1 MTTAPPPQ
9 TFQPPRR
16 DVSAPTVGVNT
27 RRASATVSVEESLK
41 TYQLLEALRTNDTGF
56 LQNHLASY
64 QPPSSSPNNSSSTLS
79 GTPPSLSLNHTPS
92 PLILAVQCSATP
104 TVEYVLSH
112 LPPGFDINQR
122 DQYGNTALHYAA
134 KSGRLDVVDLL
145 LKQKNINDTLLN
157 NEGKQAVDMAKT
169 LEVAESLKVNRDQFL
184 EHITV
189 LYRKHVAAS
198 DLEALRNFFQDP
210 RAAALI
216 DINHQDCG
224 TGATLLHDAA
234 RKKDIEM
241 VKFCLD
247 HGADINIRDRKGKLP
262 IEVTREDKIKNLLK
276 EVTPTSSLVIT
287 TLPNQSPKLKG
298 YLHKWTNYAG
308 GYKTRW
314 FVLENGILSYFK
326 NQDDAG
332 NSCRGSINMR
342 IATISRDSTD
352 RQRFDI
358 IGKGSVR
365 YHLRANHFS
374 EAEKWIKALQQSMQ
388 WKGSRRTSLQD
399 ESSVS
404 MTVSNDDDHRIPRI
418 MRRADTI
425 SSMNRE
431 RSRSPSNDSI
441 EVDTVP
447 HADTYQ
453 LKISSARAQMEMLS
467 QLLESVITT
476 LQPLLS
482 PDSRQQVV
490 VDTFKKSLG
499 PLQHL
504 VDDVVRMS
512 EDRDTY
518 WQRKLEKELEAKRLW
533 EESMRGFAIE
543 QAQMEEIIQENVK
556 EHKMLKKLSKLYNVD
571 VHSNHNRVSSA
582 SSNSPAEPKPE
593 FTERTIVSPT
603 PTDNTELANLSP
615 MIDGVPMIPQIAIE
629 ETKTRKKH
637 SSTTSLTTD
646 LYDSDD
652 EFFDA
657 MDGSNNVEVE
667 EAVMEQPSME
677 SDETGKLQPYVA
689 PAYSGYPD
697 HVRTRLPL
705 DQKSLRPDVSLW
717 SILKNSI
724 GKDLSKITLP
734 VYFNEPTSM
743 LQRMAEDMEYSELL
757 DIAARQKE
765 STERILYVAAFAMSN
780 YSSTVGRVAKPFNP
794 LLGETYEYVRPDKA
808 FRYISEQVSHHPPI
822 SACYC
827 ESPNYDFFAEVDVKS
842 KFWGKSFEI
851 LPKGV
856 SHVNLKVPNEY
867 WPNNKERDPNSYIAM
882 GMPNAFS
889 EHYSWKKVT
898 TCVNNLIVGSPWID
912 HYGDM
917 VIINHITGD
926 KCVLTFKARGWRGKD
941 AFEIRGIV
949 YDANGKEVWEI
960 AGRWNERLVA
970 RRSGGAHYASASEKD
985 LGSDAAAA
993 SATELEEAIS
1003 STLLSPTTSNPSHRR
1018 TILLLWKRAPLP
1030 EEPIP
1035 FNLTPFAI
1043 TLNDLP
1049 ESLKTW
1055 IAPTDSRL
1063 RPDQRALETGQ
1074 YDLANSEKVRL
1085 EEKQRT
1091 KRRARERGD
1100 TDDFKPRWF
1109 IRDTEPDTGEGYWRF
1124 NHEYWQERERT
1135 GKEKSEGTGPGKWN
1149 VEDDDIF

>member
-1 MTTAPPPQ
+1 MTTVPPPQ
-9 TFQPPRR
+9 AFQPPRR
-16 DVSAPTVGVNT
+16 DVPTPSVGVNT
-27 RRASATVSVEESLK
+27 RRSSGTVSVEESLK
-41 TYQLLEALRTNDTGF
+41 TYQLLEALRANDTGS
-56 LQNHLASY
+56 LQTLLAYY
-64 QPPSSSPNNSSSTLS
+64 QPPPLSPIINSNSTLS

-92 PLILAVQCSATP
+92 PLILAVQCAATP

-134 KSGRLDVVDLL
+134 KSGRVDVAGFL

-169 LEVAESLKVNRDQFL
+169 PGVAELLKANRAQYV
-184 EHITV
+184 ERITA
-189 LYRKHVAAS
+189 LFRQHVATS

-262 IEVTREDKIKNLLK
+262 IDITKEEKIKSLLK
-276 EVTPTSSLVIT
+276 EVTPNSSLVIT
-287 TLPNQSPKLKG
+287 TSPNQPPKLRG

-342 IATISRDSTD
+342 IATISRDSAD

-358 IGKGSVR
+358 LGKGSVR
-365 YHLRANHFS
+365 YHLRANHHT
-374 EAEKWIKALQQSMQ
+374 EAEKWIGALQQSTQ
-388 WKGSRRTSLQD
+388 WKSSRRTSLQD
-399 ESSVS
+399 ESSGSTTQV
-404 MTVSNDDDHRIPRI
+404 NHDDDGSMRGF
-418 MRRADTI
+418 RRADTF

-431 RSRSPSNDSI
+431 RSRSPSDDSI
-441 EVDTVP
+441 EVDTIP
-447 HADTYQ
+447 HGDTYQ
-453 LKISSARAQMEMLS
+453 LKISSARAQMELQS
-467 QLLESVITT
+467 QLLESVLTT
-476 LQPLLS
+476 LQSLLS

-490 VDTFKKSLG
+490 VDAFKKSHG
-499 PLQHL
+499 PLQVL

-512 EDRDTY
+512 EDRDAY
-518 WQRKLEKELEAKRLW
+518 WQKKLEKELEAKRLW

-543 QAQMEEIIQENVK
+543 QAQMEEVILENVK
-556 EHKMLKKLSKLYNVD
+556 EHKRLKKLSKLHDAQHMVLPP
-571 VHSNHNRVSSA
+571 
-582 SSNSPAEPKPE
+582 SSNSPAEVKPD
-593 FTERTIVSPT
+593 FAERSMLLPIQ
-603 PTDNTELANLSP
+603 TDNPDLENLP
-615 MIDGVPMIPQIAIE
+615 IIDGVPQIE
-629 ETKTRKKH
+629 ETTRKH
-637 SSTTSLTTD
+637 SSTTSLTTEF
-646 LYDSDD
+646 YGSDD

-657 MDGSNNVEVE
+657 MDGNVEVE
-667 EAVMEQPSME
+667 EVVMEQSPTE
-677 SDETGKLQPYVA
+677 LTEDGGLQPYVA
-689 PAYSGYPD
+689 SAYSGYPE

-743 LQRMAEDMEYSELL
+743 LQRMAEDMEYSEIL

-765 STERILYVAAFAMSN
+765 STDRILYVAAFAMSN

-794 LLGETYEYVRPDKA
+794 LLGETYEYVRPNKA

-867 WPNNKERDPNSYIAM
+867 WPKNKERDPNSYIAV
-882 GMPNAFS
+882 GNPNAFS

-917 VIINHITGD
+917 VIVNHITGD

-941 AFEIRGIV
+941 AFEIRGSV
-949 YDANGKEVWEI
+949 TDAKGNEIWEI

-1003 STLLSPTTSNPSHRR
+1003 NALPHTIANPSHRR
-1018 TILLLWKRAPLP
+1018 AILLLWKRAPLP

-1035 FNLTPFAI
+1035 FNLTPFAV
-1043 TLNDLP
+1043 TLNDFP
-1049 ESLKTW
+1049 ETLKAW
-1055 IAPTDSRL
+1055 VAPTDSRL
-1063 RPDQRALETGQ
+1063 RPDQRAMESGQ
-1074 YDLANSEKVRL
+1074 YDFASSEKVRL
-1085 EEKQRT
+1085 EEKQRI

-1100 TDDFKPRWF
+1100 TEDFKPRWF

-1124 NHEYWQERERT
+1124 NHQYWQERERT
-1135 GKEKSEGTGPGKWN
+1135 GKEKSEGTGSGKWD